1 MWPNK
6 LTAGF
11 GCVSSPWHN
20 FTTKPRPVTDIDVSR
35 AQAGL
40 TAATEMLEEKRKRLR
55 ILEMKIQEKNV
66 CLIVSPQI

>member
-1 MWPNK
+1 M
-6 LTAGF
+6 LGIAGF

-40 TAATEMLEEKRKRLR
+40 AAATEMLEEKRKRLR
-55 ILEMKIQEKNV
+55 VLDMKIQDKKV
-66 CLIVSPQI
+66 CLSYAAHIQ